1 MAKPSIRPRVAVL
14 LATYNGMRWI
24 EEQVVSI
31 LDQQEVDVTIF
42 VSDDQSSDGTLE
54 WCVTLA
60 EQEQRIVLL
69 PVVAERFG
77 GAARNFFRLVRDVD
91 FSSFD
96 YISYAD
102 QDDIWLSD
110 KLISAH
116 ELITKE
122 SASAYSGNVVAFWPD
137 GREQVLDKA
146 QPIRRFD
153 YLFEAGGPGCS
164 YVLKVS
170 AASGFKQFLIERWQQ
185 ANDVALHDW
194 LTYAWFRS
202 NGYDWVID
210 ARPKIRY
217 RQHGGNQIGANDGFK
232 AIARRL
238 QMVRSGWYRE
248 QSSKIAWLIAPYLP
262 STPRILTSDVNI
274 SRRFILAHINHTR
287 RQLRDRAVLFM
298 VVLLGVY

>member
-1 MAKPSIRPRVAVL
+1 MAKASIRPRVAVL
-14 LATYNGMRWI
+14 LATYNGIRWI
-24 EEQVVSI
+24 EEQVASI

-42 VSDDQSSDGTLE
+42 VSDDQSTDGTFE

-60 EQEQRIVLL
+60 EQEQRIVVL
-69 PVVAERFG
+69 PLVAERFG

-116 ELITKE
+116 ELIVKE

-146 QPIRRFD
+146 QPVRRFD

-164 YVLKVS
+164 YVLKVP
-170 AASGFKQFLIERWQQ
+170 AATEFKQFLIRRWQQ

-210 ARPKIRY
+210 ARPRIRY
-217 RQHGGNQIGANDGFK
+217 RQHGGNQIGANDGLK

-248 QSSKIAWLIAPYLP
+248 QSSKIARLIAPYLP
-262 STPRILTSDVNI
+262 SAPQILTSDANI

-287 RQLRDRAVLFM
+287 RQRRDRAVLFT